1 MSTIKKKTFGYYIIG
16 IISIF
21 FAFIYLIPIIWSLFC
36 SIKVEG
42 TQIKS
47 AIDWFKPPYT
57 FSNYI
62 DVIVNS
68 AVTRW
73 LFNSIILAVITV
85 ILNIVLTSLAAYPL
99 AKMKFKGSKIIY
111 LYLLLGLIVPGEATI
126 IPLFTIVNKLGLLDT
141 YIGLFSPIVA
151 TSMNLLIVVSFF
163 AMVPKDMIESAKIDG
178 AKEFIIFSQIIIPL
192 SKSVLVTI
200 SIFSFMGS
208 WNNYLW
214 PLLCSIND
222 NMFTL
227 PVGIPTFS
235 GTYTIDYV
243 KPMTANMIASIPA
256 IIIYIIFEKKIVEG
270 VALTGIKG

>member
-16 IISIF
+16 IISIL
-21 FAFIYLIPIIWSLFC
+21 FALFYLIPIIWSLFC

-57 FSNYI
+57 IANYI

-178 AKEFIIFSQIIIPL
+178 AKEFTIFSQIIIPL